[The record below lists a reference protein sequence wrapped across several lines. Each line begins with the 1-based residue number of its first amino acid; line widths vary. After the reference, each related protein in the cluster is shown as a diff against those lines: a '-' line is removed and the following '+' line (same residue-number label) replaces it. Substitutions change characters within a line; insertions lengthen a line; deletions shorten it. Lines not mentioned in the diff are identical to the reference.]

1 MTSWR
6 GGYSNANP
14 YNALNMTTGSD
25 SESTSGDTVDTIVAA
40 AMASTVAK
48 MDSMKKS
55 NIGGKKYLVN
65 LWGGLLP
72 RCWFDA
78 GLGK

>member
-1 MTSWR
+1 
-6 GGYSNANP
+6 
-14 YNALNMTTGSD
+14 MTTGSD

-65 LWGGLLP
+65 L
-72 RCWFDA
+72 
-78 GLGK
+78 